1 MVDMFWE
8 STLLLE
14 ASSKAAQGGVKI
26 PITLLLGFLGVIA
39 LIYGIAEVFN
49 VVYRKKHGPFVP
61 DQPEQGEK
69 DGQPA
74 EQPGKT
80 PPVPG
85 GAEQGDSGEPD
96 EETDK

>member
-1 MVDMFWE
+1 MKMVDMFWE

-61 DQPEQGEK
+61 DQPE
-69 DGQPA
+69 
-74 EQPGKT
+74 
-80 PPVPG
+80 
-85 GAEQGDSGEPD
+85 
-96 EETDK
+96 